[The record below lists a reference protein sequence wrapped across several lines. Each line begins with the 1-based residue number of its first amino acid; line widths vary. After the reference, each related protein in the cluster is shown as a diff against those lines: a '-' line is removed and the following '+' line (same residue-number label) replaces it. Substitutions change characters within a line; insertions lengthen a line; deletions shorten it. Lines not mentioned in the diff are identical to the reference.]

1 MFFNDLDCASRA
13 PENNRGCSTTSSER
27 EIDRAYGGKNTARFA
42 SEPPESPTWSGETVR
57 NTVMFRYPTGFP
69 NFGTV
74 LHFYVSPRAS
84 PPLRDILHRYRRSE
98 NRRRISVG
106 LFGNARGD
114 KPIHCRCPYPG
125 DRSATPGGAFL
136 SYFHRH
142 ETNPGSRLL
151 LLQQYY
157 RRCEIVRADGT
168 DPCMHLPPVDYPG
181 YFRVPRTTHTRTQVI
196 LVHFS
201 MIGHRASSPSLGC
214 RAK

>member
-1 MFFNDLDCASRA
+1 MFFGKKFEILFSEKFSFFFSEKSFDFFSTTIFFIRMFFNDLDCASRA

-74 LHFYVSPRAS
+74 LHFYVGPRAS

-114 KPIHCRCPYPG
+114 KPIHCRCSYPG
-125 DRSATPGGAFL
+125 IDLRRPGAHF
-136 SYFHRH
+136 FRIF
-142 ETNPGSRLL
+142 TDTRLT
-151 LLQQYY
+151 
-157 RRCEIVRADGT
+157 RAADCCCYNNII
-168 DPCMHLPPVDYPG
+168 DAA
-181 YFRVPRTTHTRTQVI
+181 R
-196 LVHFS
+196 
-201 MIGHRASSPSLGC
+201 
-214 RAK
+214 